1 MDSLDVDSV
10 FRLDADRSQ
19 AGDDLH
25 DQATVDEMKIQVPS
39 KSPFFSVSEPS
50 HSEPSGPSLV
60 TLCDKAS
67 SAIIQHGIRRH
78 SITSP
83 F

>member
-50 HSEPSGPSLV
+50 QPSESKQV

>member
-25 DQATVDEMKIQVPS
+25 DQATVDEMKIQVLPQHL
-39 KSPFFSVSEPS
+39 PR
-50 HSEPSGPSLV
+50 SGPFH
-60 TLCDKAS
+60 TL
-67 SAIIQHGIRRH
+67 
-78 SITSP
+78 
-83 F
+83 

>member
-25 DQATVDEMKIQVPS
+25 DEATVDEMKIQVTS
-39 KSPFFSVSEPS
+39 
-50 HSEPSGPSLV
+50 
-60 TLCDKAS
+60 
-67 SAIIQHGIRRH
+67 
-78 SITSP
+78 TSP
-83 F
+83 LFLLSEVR